1 MAQQRAQPT
10 STMKKKNP
18 LDWGGWK
25 VERKKKIKKKGT
37 DDERTNVDFLFV
49 LLLIRSIYQIY
60 EYKWKE

>member
-18 LDWGGWK
+18 LDGGL
-25 VERKKKIKKKGT
+25 ERKKKIKKKGT

-49 LLLIRSIYQIY
+49 LLLLYVR
-60 EYKWKE
+60 